1 MAGIAAQGEAGGPA
15 PARAYMAE
23 LLDAV
28 LAGKINPGR
37 VFDFTTDLDHIAD
50 AYAAMDER
58 RAIKSLI
65 KVGTI

>member
-1 MAGIAAQGEAGGPA
+1 MSSL
-15 PARAYMAE
+15 

>member
-1 MAGIAAQGEAGGPA
+1 MRGGPA
-15 PARAYMAE
+15 PVRAYLPE

-28 LAGKINPGR
+28 LKGEINPGE
-37 VFDFTTDLDHIAD
+37 VFDLKTDLDGIAE

-65 KVGTI
+65 RVSNI

>member
-1 MAGIAAQGEAGGPA
+1 MRGGPA
-15 PARAYMAE
+15 PVRAYMAE